1 MVYNIERKTDLSGAM
16 LIVRFPEQDLDK
28 KALYTIEN
36 DPPPFLVPFSCRK
49 VDGMIECAYRPGNRS
64 KLQYSFGAHGT
75 AAYIEL
81 WDQVLQPLLDCGDWF
96 LKPFSF
102 VMDVRELY
110 TDKQGG
116 TSYLYVPTLPDC
128 ESFEA
133 LHSFVAELSRQNSV
147 TDAALENKV
156 LRMIMQDFQPKG
168 FLAMLHA
175 HSGGERP
182 AQQAAAQPEQRARQE
197 QTDGAHLFE
206 QFRSDAA
213 PEPEPARAE
222 RAPER
227 QPVLAGG
234 DDDIQIQFPGQDKKE
249 EKKHKQFFGGK
260 KEKPAKPAKEKERK
274 PLFGGKKSAEREI
287 ILGAAAESR
296 QPERQEVRPQVS
308 YEEPEDAVTQVE
320 ELGAGVCCLRLMSA
334 MQLPQEIIVDI
345 QPGQAFTIGRFDISV
360 GRKQSSFEFPKETR
374 AVSRRHAAIE
384 RDTAGGYALVDLASS
399 AGTFVNGER
408 LIPNV
413 PRPISGGCRISFG
426 TGGAD
431 YIWNESGAV

>member
-1 MVYNIERKTDLSGAM
+1 MVYNIERKTDLSGTM
-16 LIVRFPEQDLDK
+16 LIIRFPERDLDK

-36 DPPPFLVPFSCRK
+36 DSPPFLIPFTYRK

-64 KLQYSFGAHGT
+64 KLQYSFGARGT

-81 WDQVLQPLLDCGDWF
+81 WGRVLQPLLDCGDWF

-116 TSYLYVPTLPDC
+116 IGYLYIPTLPDC

-133 LHSFVAELSRQNSV
+133 LHGFVAELSRQNSV
-147 TDAALENKV
+147 TDATLENKV
-156 LRMIMQDFQPKG
+156 LRMIMQDFQPKS
-168 FLAMLHA
+168 FLAMLYA
-175 HSGGERP
+175 YSGGEEKP
-182 AQQAAAQPEQRARQE
+182 ARQAVQQTQPEQQVRQE
-197 QTDGAHLFE
+197 QADGAHLFE
-206 QFRSDAA
+206 QFRPNTA
-213 PEPEPARAE
+213 PEQEPERAE
-222 RAPER
+222 RTPE
-227 QPVLAGG
+227 QKPILAGG
-234 DDDIQIQFPGQDKKE
+234 NDDIQIQFPSQDKKE

-260 KEKPAKPAKEKERK
+260 KEKPPKPVKEKERK

-296 QPERQEVRPQVS
+296 RPERLEVRPQVS
-308 YEEPEDAVTQVE
+308 YEEPEDAVTQLE
-320 ELGAGVCCLRLMSA
+320 DLGTGVCCLRLMSA

-360 GRKQSSFEFPKETR
+360 GRKQSSFEFPKETK

-413 PRPISGGCRISFG
+413 PCSISGGCRISFG

-431 YIWNESGAV
+431 YIWNE